1 MNATKNVTK
10 QYNKIAFRLSP
21 WGVMIEKQKV
31 NTKMENKIRDIDFER
46 RKQYT
51 FCDSEKESEKRQR

>member
-1 MNATKNVTK
+1 
-10 QYNKIAFRLSP
+10 
-21 WGVMIEKQKV
+21 MIEKQKV